1 MYGTSF
7 LKLEFHKIGQKNVPM
22 VKVRWTSY
30 NKCSS
35 KSGNEITSCFGAEKE
50 GREKRVLKVS
60 VVYMPTGKR
69 RQRFESQPPI
79 PT

>member
-7 LKLEFHKIGQKNVPM
+7 LKLEFYKIGQKNVPM
-22 VKVRWTSY
+22 VKGWTSY

-50 GREKRVLKVS
+50 GRKG
-60 VVYMPTGKR
+60 Y
-69 RQRFESQPPI
+69 
-79 PT
+79 

>member
-7 LKLEFHKIGQKNVPM
+7 VKLEFHKIGQKNVPM

-50 GREKRVLKVS
+50 GRKG
-60 VVYMPTGKR
+60 Y
-69 RQRFESQPPI
+69 
-79 PT
+79 

>member
-22 VKVRWTSY
+22 VKVRWI
-30 NKCSS
+30 KCSS

-50 GREKRVLKVS
+50 GRKG
-60 VVYMPTGKR
+60 Y
-69 RQRFESQPPI
+69 
-79 PT
+79 